1 MKNRDII
8 KNAMK
13 EKGIENIKE
22 LSRLTGISQ
31 NQLYRVTSDNDVSI
45 KLRTASKLN
54 EVLGTDIV
62 GIEKQN
68 NDNSV
73 GYRLYKLR
81 MKNDISAEQLSMMA
95 DINISTIS
103 TLERNVHLPSQLT
116 IEKLANA
123 FKMEKHELVKEL
135 FVDSKNKKEFK
146 IGDKSARERRYTTM
160 DN

>member
-1 MKNRDII
+1 MKNRNII

-81 MKNDISAEQLSMMA
+81 MKNDISAEQLSLMA

-135 FVDSKNKKEFK
+135 FVDAKNKNTYITNKLK
-146 IGDKSARERRYTTM
+146 GVK
-160 DN
+160 NL